1 MGCLSLSLSQKAT
14 YENQETGKARS
25 TWDASELATYGHAL
39 IPKASLGKRRGWTGV
54 TQTESCRREPS
65 ALIDRSRAGAQI
77 ADGSDGKASACNAG
91 EPGSIPQSGRF
102 PWRRKW
108 QLTPVFLPGKFH
120 GWRSLV
126 RLQSLGS
133 QRLRHN
139 WTTSLSLYVQEGTW
153 LSKAVSWV
161 TQNSGWDGS
170 RLSRKTED
178 NERAASPLP
187 VCPWRLKQAHG
198 LRWLLEAKAP
208 QSIMEV
214 TYLVSACSHL
224 LLG

>member
-1 MGCLSLSLSQKAT
+1 MFISKPEPESSVWKSGNRESQEHLRCFRASYMWTCPHTQGLTGEEKGMGWGNTNRVL
-14 YENQETGKARS
+14 
-25 TWDASELATYGHAL
+25 
-39 IPKASLGKRRGWTGV
+39 
-54 TQTESCRREPS
+54 PS
-65 ALIDRSRAGAQI
+65 ALIDGSRAGAQI
-77 ADGSDGKASACNAG
+77 AGGSDGKASACNAG
-91 EPGSIPQSGRF
+91 DPGSIPQSGRF

-133 QRLRHN
+133 QRVGHDWR
-139 WTTSLSLYVQEGTW
+139 TSLSLYVQEGTW

-178 NERAASPLP
+178 DERAASPLP

-214 TYLVSACSHL
+214 TYPVSACSHL